1 MPKEMRKLEMPELK
15 KQAEEKTQKLFEL
28 RLKHA
33 AGQLK
38 STGDLKSLRRER
50 ARLLT
55 LKRERELSG
64 RGT

>member
-1 MPKEMRKLEMPELK
+1 MPKEMRKLEVKELE
-15 KQAEEKTQKLFEL
+15 KQAEEKAQKLFEL

-50 ARLLT
+50 ARVLT
-55 LKRERELSG
+55 LLRERDFG